1 MGEIAAC
8 LKRGNGEKNGQG
20 EGREEGGCQVK
31 EEGGESG
38 PVGRA
43 GFQQKWTRHPFVF
56 FFLIRKKKKLLSL
69 VQKPRLCNIN
79 HYNWLAVEYY

>member
-1 MGEIAAC
+1 MEEIAAC

-56 FFLIRKKKKLLSL
+56 FFFNQKEKKITKLGTKTKTL
-69 VQKPRLCNIN
+69 
-79 HYNWLAVEYY
+79 